1 MTMDKDSRFAANS
14 DTTMWNNDG
23 PTVPGI
29 IPFVFFLVLTVTI
42 LLYLYKVLK
51 KYYDKQAKSDT
62 YVFVDHE
69 SDDTARLKKVAYD
82 DEIANSPTLNSLKH
96 TSDGRGST
104 GDNEPNRLGGGE
116 VRVEVAN
123 APEGDLMQV
132 DGASPS
138 APEGPVDFSD
148 NMNGTETLPLNK
160 KKTKLTESNV

>member
-1 MTMDKDSRFAANS
+1 MKMDTQKKSSRFAANS

-29 IPFVFFLVLTVTI
+29 IPFVFFLVLTVTV

-62 YVFVDHE
+62 YVFVDHD
-69 SDDTARLKKVAYD
+69 SDDTARLKKLAD
-82 DEIANSPTLNSLKH
+82 DDDIANSPKLNSLKH
-96 TSDGRGST
+96 TSDNRGDGES
-104 GDNEPNRLGGGE
+104 NRLGGDE
-116 VRVEVAN
+116 VRVEVAK

-138 APEGPVDFSD
+138 APEGPDFTD
-148 NMNGTETLPLNK
+148 NVSGTETLPLNK
-160 KKTKLTESNV
+160 KKSKPTESNV